1 MEPPRP
7 NPLTDLDPPPP
18 TKLSENIILS
28 VLVEI
33 GNTLRSSAHE
43 SKILIQNML
52 IAKHIRTGLYWGMS
66 LVLWSKRTSPSSK
79 TAKPLKNAIKTENRK
94 QNRQNR

>member
-1 MEPPRP
+1 MTQHFNFPARP
-7 NPLTDLDPPPP
+7 
-18 TKLSENIILS
+18 KYSNIILS

-43 SKILIQNML
+43 SKILIQNMR

-79 TAKPLKNAIKTENRK
+79 TVKPLKNSIKTENRK